1 MEHPRLISKE
11 LKRPPPHTQ
20 WRTAWSG
27 LSERKHLA
35 LERLGAPGSGEVCW
49 GGVGGGDG
57 VGMGWGHPLGDRGGG
72 RQEVSD
78 VEHSGGLGVG

>member
-1 MEHPRLISKE
+1 MVEHPRLISKE

-49 GGVGGGDG
+49 GSGYILVEMGVE
-57 VGMGWGHPLGDRGGG
+57 
-72 RQEVSD
+72 EV
-78 VEHSGGLGVG
+78 